1 MNYVDVLKKEY
12 KDAGQRPLQM
22 TVDGRKLII
31 PYIYS
36 LEEDKER
43 IRQAFLRDYTDIKA
57 ETPEKTARLRFAKY
71 RRAVRTVAHINKLDP
86 QADMIVSVSQKSVAQ
101 RQKQEA
107 QLVAK
112 KIKDKSKRAA
122 YTVGRFL
129 AHNARALGHKIKTA
143 TPEQL
148 KSAVRKTLV
157 GAGLVG
163 ALVIGHK
170 MHSPAPVQDAETN
183 KTEQLAPKK
192 STPHQTFPKVKFS
205 NMFKNQPQLEDKYGN
220 LKMLDNCSDEISTV
234 LAALEGFSAE
244 AFDDGTG
251 TQTIGYGT
259 TFYIDS
265 ERRRAPVKEGDKLSQ
280 EDAMLQ
286 KQRYIADV
294 MRPIIAENVTRK
306 LNKNEMIATIGLGFC
321 IGPAGLKNSTY
332 LQYLNENK
340 SKYETSCAATL
351 WNKQKGVPKRVY
363 FLMALKDGYLKTSDF
378 LDIGWKG
385 GENLYKFGLEDL
397 YECRKDKNGDYVKDG
412 RHACPITNSK
422 KFYSKIKFRDAHEL
436 IKELKDSCTTPVR
449 EILPTD
455 LARRVEKNDKTVMFA
470 YNTKEQNQH

>member
-12 KDAGQRPLQM
+12 ADAGQKPLQM
-22 TVDGRKLII
+22 TIDGRKLIV

-36 LEEDKER
+36 LEEDKEL
-43 IRQAFLRDYTDIKA
+43 IRKAFLRDYKDIKA

-71 RRAVRTVAHINKLDP
+71 RRSVRTVAHINKLDP
-86 QADMIVSVSQKSVAQ
+86 QADLIVSIGKESVEN
-101 RQKQEA
+101 RQQQEVK
-107 QLVAK
+107 LVAK

-129 AHNARALGHKIKTA
+129 AHNARTLSHKIKTA

-148 KSAVRKTLV
+148 KSIVYKTL
-157 GAGLVG
+157 
-163 ALVIGHK
+163 IGI
-170 MHSPAPVQDAETN
+170 SFASTLAVSN
-183 KTEQLAPKK
+183 KIFFSNTKLNKEEQLAPKK
-192 STPHQTFPKVKFS
+192 NTPQKAFPKVKFS

-265 ERRRAPVKEGDKLSQ
+265 ERRRSPVKEGDKLSQ

-306 LNKNEMIATIGLGFC
+306 LTKNEMIATIGLGFC
-321 IGPAGLKNSTY
+321 IGPTGLKNSTY

-397 YECRKDKNGDYVKDG
+397 YECSKDKNGDYIKHG

-422 KFYSKIKFRDAHEL
+422 KFYAKIKFSNAQEL
-436 IKELKDSCTTPVR
+436 IKELKDSCTIPVR
-449 EILPTD
+449 EILPED
-455 LARRVEKNDKTVMFA
+455 LAQRVEKNGKTVMFA
-470 YNTKEQNQH
+470 YNAKQSQH